1 MFATT
6 TVKVIREEN
15 CGVRDGFN
23 DYTKEYSSYS
33 HEYVDEVLVAPAS
46 TEDNLKNNPDGVLVD
61 YVFHFPYWYTNS
73 LRDCIIEFEGE
84 QYIVIGDPR
93 GYMPENTPTS
103 WNRPVRA
110 YLATDYQLKDRS
122 F

>member
-6 TVKVIREEN
+6 TIKVLREVNDGE
-15 CGVRDGFN
+15 RDAFN
-23 DYTKEYSSYS
+23 DYTTTSSIYEE
-33 HEYVDEVLVAPAS
+33 EYVDEVLVAPAS

-61 YVFHFPYWYTNS
+61 YVFHFPYWYTKS
-73 LRDCIIEFEGE
+73 LRDCFIEFEDE

-110 YLATDYQLKDRS
+110 YLASDYQKKNAG